1 MRCGI
6 GGRIALEKYAQE
18 RNPAKRLV
26 KSTHGMVTKIK
37 SEAQL
42 FAHYSLL
49 SRCSASDSVT
59 SNRCPSTVSLERI
72 IYADQCVEKG
82 IAVAAIVDNVN
93 SQQRFVHQ
101 DTSIYQFPCLQTPDI
116 AEASVSARN
125 GQKLAHS
132 TMDEIRKHHKPS
144 TFPRRS
150 SNYKPPHVCSFHGS
164 SMCSS
169 SKKVGIFYQVEL
181 YDGTTIIVPELRIT
195 TRQFFNKEDYYCF
208 DYDGKLIPSPVSI
221 KASKSGS
228 PAFCRYHTC
237 SQPTAGSVFCT
248 YYTPITTLEYANS
261 SIVIRAWG
269 TVPKEYFSHRSTES
283 SKETTRSLGGITVET
298 INTLDVLESCSTS
311 TCIFVNNYQSNQP
324 ILFPTS
330 IVMFEYEVSINGWL
344 NGERILSSTLK
355 CPGQPLCETLNCKI
369 CWEKIYNFQC
379 WTTTEI
385 ATSGILIIAVVLL
398 LHIFTPLF
406 TLLYRIGRKSLYLPL
421 VAVKTT
427 VTIYK
432 RFSGRNQSYP
442 IERSPYQL
450 RRRRRRPYGIVA
462 TIVCLVSTVRCC
474 SDIEKHHTAQSP
486 KTKRNAYTDKL
497 PSCSFNRSGQE
508 ACLLLKN
515 KENRIMATVSIRLK
529 QISHICKQKPN
540 ISQEIT
546 SSSRNPDI
554 SAITLKAAE
563 VTPALPTSS
572 TIYRVFSCPTWSIQA
587 EGTVTLR
594 TESSTTAQ
602 HFTLQPGIP
611 FTWNNLRLT
620 FAGTILP
627 NLPILSSYFI
637 TDGNIVTR
645 IEPSQQGQLLPNS
658 AGQLQCRTEEEA
670 KSFGSCIFAQYACS
684 CNPRKYAVT
693 CSCPNGTTSSFL
705 HNKHNKLPVITGQA
719 ALINE
724 RQTIKAKTTIDSA
737 LTIQISTNELV
748 IAASI
753 NNNSCQVHMEELTG
767 CYSCTQGAI
776 ANVSCRSSISE
787 ETAQIECSDT
797 TRIVRCTPEGEIST
811 VRFHFINSMVNENCT
826 VRCPGGISTVI
837 LKGQLAFVNEAT
849 FITEMI
855 TPRRSFKSSSSGFTF
870 ENVSNFFSDIFA
882 KIPGLFGFFSNF
894 KIVWTSICLFFLI
907 LCFLAIY
914 KKYKQ
919 LTSHSE
925 LPSKVVRKKKTK

>member
-1 MRCGI
+1 MRSKG
-6 GGRIALEKYAQE
+6 
-18 RNPAKRLV
+18 
-26 KSTHGMVTKIK
+26 
-37 SEAQL
+37 
-42 FAHYSLL
+42 
-49 SRCSASDSVT
+49 AS
-59 SNRCPSTVSLERI
+59 
-72 IYADQCVEKG
+72 Q
-82 IAVAAIVDNVN
+82 
-93 SQQRFVHQ
+93 
-101 DTSIYQFPCLQTPDI
+101 
-116 AEASVSARN
+116 
-125 GQKLAHS
+125 
-132 TMDEIRKHHKPS
+132 
-144 TFPRRS
+144 
-150 SNYKPPHVCSFHGS
+150 
-164 SMCSS
+164 
-169 SKKVGIFYQVEL
+169 
-181 YDGTTIIVPELRIT
+181 
-195 TRQFFNKEDYYCF
+195 
-208 DYDGKLIPSPVSI
+208 
-221 KASKSGS
+221 
-228 PAFCRYHTC
+228 
-237 SQPTAGSVFCT
+237 
-248 YYTPITTLEYANS
+248 
-261 SIVIRAWG
+261 
-269 TVPKEYFSHRSTES
+269 
-283 SKETTRSLGGITVET
+283 
-298 INTLDVLESCSTS
+298 
-311 TCIFVNNYQSNQP
+311 
-324 ILFPTS
+324 
-330 IVMFEYEVSINGWL
+330 
-344 NGERILSSTLK
+344 
-355 CPGQPLCETLNCKI
+355 
-369 CWEKIYNFQC
+369 
-379 WTTTEI
+379 
-385 ATSGILIIAVVLL
+385 
-398 LHIFTPLF
+398 
-406 TLLYRIGRKSLYLPL
+406 
-421 VAVKTT
+421 
-427 VTIYK
+427 

-474 SDIEKHHTAQSP
+474 SDIVTHQGETSYCTITENEEKCIYGQTTQLLLQP
-486 KTKRNAYTDKL
+486 I
-497 PSCSFNRSGQE
+497 GQE

-529 QISHICKQKPN
+529 QISHICKQKT
-540 ISQEIT
+540 EYFT
-546 SSSRNPDI
+546 RDY
-554 SAITLKAAE
+554 E
-563 VTPALPTSS
+563 
-572 TIYRVFSCPTWSIQA
+572 FF
-587 EGTVTLR
+587 
-594 TESSTTAQ
+594 TESRHQCYNTESCRGNTCASLKPETKLHDFSMIAKANPGYTYCVPSCGCFWCDWCFHCTSTSLFYRYSTYIIHDIPSLFMPHMEHPSRRNRHAKNRNQ
-602 HFTLQPGIP
+602 EFP

-870 ENVSNFFSDIFA
+870 EN
-882 KIPGLFGFFSNF
+882 
-894 KIVWTSICLFFLI
+894 
-907 LCFLAIY
+907 
-914 KKYKQ
+914 
-919 LTSHSE
+919 
-925 LPSKVVRKKKTK
+925 